1 MKIRAE
7 IKFRI
12 EKKKKTKNSKTK
24 SWFIEKI
31 NKMNFSK
38 TD

>member
-12 EKKKKTKNSKTK
+12 EKEKKNSKTK
-24 SWFIEKI
+24 SWIIEKI
-31 NKMNFSK
+31 NKM